1 MQLFSV
7 GDVAARL
14 GVTASTVRM
23 WGERYGITA
32 SAQTPGGHRRY
43 TEADLALLHQMHDA
57 VIAGAAPAE
66 AAAAVQGRTAQTR
79 DGRPGGPGG
88 SVLAVPGGGA
98 AVRGLARAASRLDEI
113 AVEDTVFDA
122 LRTDGV
128 LAAWDGLIRP
138 VLVSSGE
145 HWQRTGSGIEIEHM
159 LTQAV
164 TTAFTRYGGTLPEP
178 PQERPTLLA
187 GGPRDE
193 HILPLYALRAALLER
208 GVPARLLGPR
218 TPVVSLAAA
227 ARRTRAAAAFIWI
240 SATDSDVPEGLP
252 LLRAAHRRL
261 AVLGGGPGWRGVES
275 DGVTV
280 CTGIEDA
287 ATALSAI
294 WLDGRPR

>member
-1 MQLFSV
+1 VQLLSV

-43 TEADLALLHQMHDA
+43 TEPDLVLLQQMHDA
-57 VIAGAAPAE
+57 VIAGAAPAD
-66 AAAAVQGRTAQTR
+66 AAAAVQGRTAPPR
-79 DGRPGGPGG
+79 AGRPGGPGG
-88 SVLAVPGGGA
+88 SVLAVPGGGP

-122 LRTDGV
+122 LRMGGV
-128 LAAWDGLIRP
+128 LAAWDSLIRP

-145 HWQRTGSGIEIEHM
+145 YWQRTGSGIEIEHL

-164 TTAFTRYGGTLPEP
+164 TTAFTRYGAMLPEP
-178 PQERPTLLA
+178 SQDRPALLA
-187 GGPRDE
+187 GGPREE

-240 SATDSDVPEGLP
+240 STSDNDVPEALS
-252 LLRAAHRRL
+252 LLQAAHRRL
-261 AVLGGGPGWRGVES
+261 AVLGGGPGWLGVES
-275 DGVTV
+275 DVVTV
-280 CTGIEDA
+280 CAGIEDA
-287 ATALSAI
+287 ATALSSI
-294 WLDGRPR
+294 WLNGRAR